1 MDRKKR
7 KSVFCNIKSTDVEH
21 QTSQSSPWVNDI
33 RASFNKMKRPHHRWF
48 IFTQEKLTLEMVIME
63 KKSPGEKSSN
73 TNMAAKAYRNNH
85 FFFKFY
91 EWLNWVP
98 PVNAYSKEDR
108 ARFSSSIGVAYK
120 QDISLLAS
128 PDLCVTVIINILIKR
143 GKMNAYSRIYCW
155 VRDCEKWL
163 YTENPRGNGA
173 NRNHAP
179 RLELIDW
186 LYSYSKLISSPRFQR
201 MIIRLGLKCTNN
213 LTTELIFVSGTVTQE
228 ASN

>member
-1 MDRKKR
+1 MIYFHPGEIDFRNGNNGKK
-7 KSVFCNIKSTDVEH
+7 KVLGKNH
-21 QTSQSSPWVNDI
+21 QTQIWQRRHTVTI
-33 RASFNKMKRPHHRWF
+33 
-48 IFTQEKLTLEMVIME
+48 I
-63 KKSPGEKSSN
+63 
-73 TNMAAKAYRNNH
+73 

-91 EWLNWVP
+91 EWLHRVP

-120 QDISLLAS
+120 QDISLPAS
-128 PDLCVTVIINILIKR
+128 PYLCVTVIINILIKR

-179 RLELIDW
+179 RLGLIDW